1 MAKNHPL
8 LNFPNLSRR
17 EQQIISAIYAR
28 KTSTTQQV
36 LEDISDSSSY
46 SSIRKIMQ
54 IMVQKGLLK
63 YRRVGL
69 KYVYEP
75 VMEISQAQTSALV
88 RVVKSLFNNSPASAI
103 AAMLDSKDLRISQ
116 AELEELKQQIA
127 KKSAQTSKKS

>member
-1 MAKNHPL
+1 MPKNRPL

-36 LEDISDSSSY
+36 VEDISDSSSY

-75 VMEISQAQTSALV
+75 VMEISQAQSSALV

-103 AAMLDSKDLRISQ
+103 AAMLESKDLRISQ